1 LSNIYIAGFMGAGK
15 TTVGLALARLA
26 GMAFLDLDEMV
37 ELTAGTSV
45 ESIFRLHGEAFFRG
59 LERQAVARVSTLCN
73 TVVALG
79 GGTLEDSDSL
89 TRLEASGTLVL
100 LEVSPEEA
108 VRRAAG
114 KGRPLLEN
122 RDEALAR
129 QLMEER
135 APRYRQCRYQ
145 VATDGQDPQSVA
157 QRLAETLGLG
167 TAGLPRLD
175 PYTVPVRSSSGTYEV
190 HIGAGHLHTA
200 GRLLEDLGATAGVVL
215 ASEPLALALFGRELS
230 RGLESSGLRA
240 IPHLIPGTEASKSL
254 DEVSRFYDR
263 LVSLE
268 VDRDTYMLCLGGG
281 VVGDTAG
288 YAASTYMRGI
298 PFGQCPTTLL
308 AQVDSSVGGK
318 VAVNHPGGK
327 NLVGSFYQPRLVLA
341 DTLTLASLP
350 EETLAEGLSEVVK
363 GALLSG
369 EESLCFLEQHA
380 GAILARSQEAL
391 TRVVRDMVTLKARIV
406 EVDERDTGV
415 RKTLNLGHT
424 LAHALES
431 ATGYEWSH
439 GRAVAVGLVWA
450 CTLGES
456 LGAAR
461 KGLTKRVVGL
471 LERFGL
477 PTRLPGVAPEDLVA
491 RMRLDKK
498 ASGGQIQVVIP
509 RGPGDVVLSP
519 GVPESDM
526 VKAMETLL

>member
-26 GMAFLDLDEMV
+26 GMAFLDLDELV

-45 ESIFRLHGEAFFRG
+45 ESIFRLHGEAFFRN
-59 LERQAVARVSTLCN
+59 LERQASARVSRLQN

-79 GGTLEDSDSL
+79 GGTLEDSSNL
-89 TRLEASGTLVL
+89 RHLEASGTLVL

-122 RDEALAR
+122 RDEIRAR

-135 APRYRQCRYQ
+135 ASRYRQCRHS
-145 VATDGQDPQSVA
+145 VPTDGQDPESVA
-157 QRLAETLGLG
+157 QCIAGVLGLG
-167 TAGLPRLD
+167 TAGPPHLD
-175 PYTVPVRSSSGTYEV
+175 PCSVPVRTAGGAYEV
-190 HIGAGHLHTA
+190 CIGAGYLRTA
-200 GRLLEDLGATAGVVL
+200 GQLLADLGARGRVVL
-215 ASEPLALALFGRELS
+215 ASEPLALALFGREL
-230 RGLESSGLRA
+230 RYGLESSGLEPV
-240 IPHLIPGTEASKSL
+240 PHVIPGTEASKSM
-254 DEVSRFYDR
+254 DEVLRFYDH
-263 LVSLE
+263 LVSLGAG
-268 VDRDTYMLCLGGG
+268 RDTYMLSLGGG

-298 PFGQCPTTLL
+298 PFAQCPTTLL

-327 NLVGSFYQPRLVLA
+327 NLVGSFHQPRLVLA
-341 DTLTLASLP
+341 DTLALATLP
-350 EETLAEGLSEVVK
+350 EETLADGLSEVVK

-380 GAILARSQEAL
+380 GAILARSQESLA
-391 TRVVRDMVTLKARIV
+391 RVVRDMVSLKARVV
-406 EVDERDTGV
+406 EMDERDTGV

-431 ATGYEWSH
+431 ATGYQWSH
-439 GRAVAVGLVWA
+439 GRAVAVGLAWA

-456 LGAAR
+456 LGLTR
-461 KGLTKRVVGL
+461 KGLARRVMDL

-477 PTRLPGVAPEDLVA
+477 PTRLPGIDPGDLVM

-509 RGPGDVVLSP
+509 RKPGDVVLRSD
-519 GVPESDM
+519 VPEHDL
-526 VKAMETLL
+526 VKAIETLL